1 MRKINYDDFIKEK
14 KDKYFK
20 APALLGRKRLAKR
33 KPRDPEERYY
43 LMIRDY
49 ERYRQWIKDG
59 VLVEVGP
66 RKYRITL

>member
-1 MRKINYDDFIKEK
+1 MRKINYDDFVAEKKEK
-14 KDKYFK
+14 YFE

-33 KPRDPEERYY
+33 KPRDAEERDS
-43 LMIRDY
+43 LMMLDY

-59 VLVEVGP
+59 VLVEAGP